1 MAQRRTR
8 IAGVGSYVPPRVVTN
23 DDLAQMMDT
32 SDEWIQQRS
41 GIRTRHWVEG
51 ETATSDLA
59 LEASRE
65 ALEMAGYEPGDLEMI
80 IFATISPDHEFP
92 GAGCFLQPKLGALG
106 IPCLDIRQA
115 CTGFVFGVSIADQYI
130 RSGMYSRILVV
141 GAEIHSKGLDKTSRG
156 RDTAVLFGDG
166 AGAAVLEA
174 NEVESFEDPGQIY
187 SSHLHNDGRYA
198 RELWIPA
205 PTQARDSERITHE
218 MIDAG
223 EHYPYMNGKKV
234 FVAAS
239 KAMPESVVEACEA
252 NGITPQDVDL
262 YLFHQA
268 NLRINQQVAK
278 GLGVDE
284 KKVFNTIQDFGNTTA
299 ATIPI
304 GMAEAL
310 RAGRLDRGMIVAMSA
325 FGSGFGWG
333 SVLLRY

>member
-1 MAQRRTR
+1 MGDRRTR
-8 IAGVGSYVPPRVVTN
+8 IAGVGSYLPPRVVTN
-23 DDLAQMMDT
+23 DDLAQLMDT

-51 ETATSDLA
+51 ETSTSDLA

-65 ALEMAGYEPGDLEMI
+65 ALSMAGREPGELDMI
-80 IFATISPDHEFP
+80 VFATISPDHEFP
-92 GAGCFLQPKLGALG
+92 GAGCFLQPKLGAIG
-106 IPCLDIRQA
+106 IPALDIRQA
-115 CTGFVFGVSIADQYI
+115 CTGFIYGLSIADQYI

-141 GAEIHSKGLDKTSRG
+141 GAEIHSKGLDKTTRG

-166 AGAAVLEA
+166 AGAMVVEA

-187 SSHLHNDGRYA
+187 STHLHNDGRHA

-239 KAMPESVVEACEA
+239 KAMPESVIEACEA
-252 NGITPQDVDL
+252 NGITPQDIDL
-262 YLFHQA
+262 YFFHQA

-278 GLGVDE
+278 GLGVGED
-284 KKVFNTIQDFGNTTA
+284 KVFNTIQDFGNTTA
-299 ATIPI
+299 GTIPI

-310 RAGRLDRGMIVAMSA
+310 RAGRLERGMLVALSA

-333 SVLLRY
+333 SALLRY